1 MESMLYIGI
10 ALLGASL
17 LLLVAEAFVPSGGLI
32 AVLSAISAVAGV
44 VILFNHSVAWGVT
57 GLVSVI
63 VLGPVAFFGAMNLLP
78 ETPFGQRLIG
88 AETEEERAARLQR
101 ERDEAE
107 AIASLVGAE
116 GRTLTACRPVGEA
129 LIEGER
135 YEVHAEGGIL
145 ETGTPIRVVSASRR
159 SIRVRAV

>member
-1 MESMLYIGI
+1 MESLLYIGI
-10 ALLGASL
+10 ALLGASI

-44 VILFNHSVAWGVT
+44 IILFNHSVAWGVT

-88 AETEEERAARLQR
+88 AETEEERADRLMQ
-101 ERDEAE
+101 ERAEAE
-107 AIASLVGAE
+107 AIASLVGAT

-129 LIEGER
+129 MIEGER
-135 YEVHAEGGIL
+135 HEVHAEGGIL
-145 ETGTPIRVVSASRR
+145 EAGTDIRVVSASHR
-159 SIRVRAV
+159 SIRVRSV